1 MVTSIKSTSALCV
14 VALTLGSC
22 AAPKP
27 DVVAPPPVVKKEEKK
42 EPEPPAPEP
51 LPSGLPNEDPRLN
64 GFLEMPGDSEFRSSN
79 PVTPKPSG
87 GTGPVISRP
96 PMDPP
101 ARVKPTA
108 PEPE

>member
-1 MVTSIKSTSALCV
+1 MVKSIKSASTLCV
-14 VALTLGSC
+14 FALTLGSC
-22 AAPKP
+22 AAPKA

-42 EPEPPAPEP
+42 EPEPAAPEP
-51 LPSGLPNEDPRLN
+51 LPSALPDDGRLN
-64 GFLEMPGDSEFRSSN
+64 GFLDMPGDAEFRSSN
-79 PVTPKPSG
+79 PVTPKVGG

-96 PMDPP
+96 PLDPP

>member
-1 MVTSIKSTSALCV
+1 MVTSIKSASTLCV
-14 VALTLGSC
+14 VVLALGSC

-42 EPEPPAPEP
+42 EPELPLLEP
-51 LPSGLPNEDPRLN
+51 LPPALPNDDGRLN

-79 PVTPKPSG
+79 PVTPKAGG